1 MSYREITELE
11 DDGSTITY
19 KVYKRNRWIAFI
31 LAITLGALGVHHF
44 YTRHSFEGFAMWFI
58 TFSCLAL
65 LPSSSWWS
73 NLFLLPPALMAI
85 YFVFASQESF
95 DNYVNER

>member
-1 MSYREITELE
+1 
-11 DDGSTITY
+11 
-19 KVYKRNRWIAFI
+19 
-31 LAITLGALGVHHF
+31 
-44 YTRHSFEGFAMWFI
+44 MWFI

-73 NLFLLPPALMAI
+73 NLFLFPPALMAI